1 MSDDRL
7 KTLLSEGAPPARD
20 ASFELAVMARIEQRR
35 FRRDMALN
43 IALAAATAL
52 LLGLAVP
59 LLEYFPTV
67 TLVPHLGDLAMA
79 VLLMAATCLGLR
91 YYAAQD

>member
-7 KTLLSEGAPPARD
+7 KMLLAEAAPPARD
-20 ASFELAVMARIEQRR
+20 LSFELAVMARIEQRR

-52 LLGLAVP
+52 LLGLIVP
-59 LLEYFPTV
+59 QLEGFKLPV
-67 TLVPHLGDLAMA
+67 PVPHLGDLAMA
-79 VLLMAATCLGLR
+79 ALLMAATYMGLR
-91 YYAAQD
+91 YFAVRD